1 MVHLQKFH
9 EKYGDQGLQVFV
21 ISMHP
26 NPGEAKKLTTELGV
40 TYDVFNGH
48 DSELGKLFAYG

>member
-9 EKYGDQGLQVFV
+9 EKYGNQGLQVFA

-26 NPGEAKKLTTELGV
+26 DSGEARKLTAELGV
-40 TYDVFNGH
+40 TFPVFNGH

>member
-9 EKYGDQGLQVFV
+9 EKYAGKGLQVFV

-26 NPGEAKKLTTELGV
+26 NVEEARRLTRELKV
-40 TYDVFNGH
+40 TYPVFNGH
-48 DSELGKLFAYG
+48 GSTVGKLYAFG